1 MLERG
6 DIMKELLF
14 FVLGLVIG
22 GLSGITVMCCMQI
35 NRMNEDYYEK
45 KKCKKTILDKSSRS
59 QRA

>member
-1 MLERG
+1 
-6 DIMKELLF
+6 MKELLF

-35 NRMNEDYYEK
+35 NRMNEDYDEK
-45 KKCKKTILDKSSRS
+45 KKCEKTILDKSSRS